1 MIKPC
6 GHRVLVKVQQT
17 ERKTASGIV
26 LPDSAVEKNQRDQ
39 VKGIIVEIG
48 RTAWKAFD
56 DGEPWAVVND
66 LVLFSRYG
74 GKIVFDD
81 DGTEY
86 RILQDEDVVAIVS
99 EAVNT

>member
-1 MIKPC
+1 VIHPV
-6 GHRVLVKVQQT
+6 GHRVLVKVQPT

-26 LPDSAVEKNQRDQ
+26 LPDNAVEKKQRDQ
-39 VKGIIVEIG
+39 VKGTLTSIG
-48 RTAWKAFD
+48 ITAWKAFD
-56 DGEPWAVVND
+56 DGAPWAQIGD

-86 RILQDEDVVAIVS
+86 RILNDEDVVAVVS
-99 EAVNT
+99 EGVTT

>member
-48 RTAWKAFD
+48 KTAWKAFD
-56 DGEPWAVVND
+56 AGEAWATVGD
-66 LVLFSRYG
+66 LILFSRYG

-86 RILQDEDVVAIVS
+86 RILQDEDVVAIVTDG
-99 EAVNT
+99 VNT

>member
-1 MIKPC
+1 MIIPC
-6 GHRVLVKVQQT
+6 GHRILVKVQQT

-39 VKGIIVEIG
+39 VKGVITAIG
-48 RTAWKAFD
+48 SNAWKAFD
-56 DGEPWAVVND
+56 DGSPWAALGD

-86 RILQDEDVVAIVS
+86 RVLQDEDVVAVVS
-99 EAVNT
+99 EAVTT